1 MISLGQLRKDLKKK
15 DVYAYLVVRQRRQE
29 VKFRKNVCKVV
40 KIASGLSTEQKPA

>member
-1 MISLGQLRKDLKKK
+1 MITFGQLKKDFKKK

-29 VKFRKNVCKVV
+29 IKFRKNACKDV